1 VKRAG
6 LGLLLL
12 ACALAG
18 ALLAVVVAGPTPAA
32 GFGTTGT
39 TTTGTTSTGTT
50 STGTTSTSTTTT
62 ATTTAGTT
70 TTATTTTT
78 TTTSTTTTTTTTT
91 TVPPPRPRVI
101 ADGVRIG
108 SVAVGG
114 LAPSVAMS
122 VVRTAFQT
130 PLVLVFERHRLRP
143 TPVALG
149 ATARIKQAVDRAR
162 RARPGTAVP
171 LTISVRGARV
181 RVYVARLADRFDR
194 EPVDARLFL
203 RELRPFVTKD
213 VPGRRLDRITATEAI
228 VRALVRNQRAPVR
241 LRARPVEPEVTRAAF
256 GPVIVIRRGSN
267 RLELYDGM
275 RPRRVFG
282 VATGQSRYPTP
293 LGRFE
298 IVVKWRDPWW
308 YPPDSDWARGEKPIP
323 PGPGNP
329 LGTRWMGIS
338 SPGVGIHGTPDAGS
352 IGYSVSH
359 GCIRMQIPEAEWL
372 FEQVEI
378 GTTVYI
384 VAS

>member
-6 LGLLLL
+6 LGLLLI

-18 ALLAVVVAGPTPAA
+18 ALLAVVVAGPTTAA
-32 GFGTTGT
+32 GFDTTGTTATGTTDTGTTSTSTATTGT
-39 TTTGTTSTGTT
+39 TTTGTTST
-50 STGTTSTSTTTT
+50 
-62 ATTTAGTT
+62 
-70 TTATTTTT
+70 TATTTTT
-78 TTTSTTTTTTTTT
+78 TTA

-108 SVAVGG
+108 GVAVGG
-114 LAPSVAMS
+114 LAPSVAIS
-122 VVRTAFQT
+122 VVRTAFQI
-130 PLVLVFERHRLRP
+130 PLVLVFERHRLRA

-149 ATARIKQAVDRAR
+149 ATARIKRAVDRAR
-162 RARPGTAVP
+162 RARPGTVVP
-171 LTISVRGARV
+171 LTITVHGAHVRA
-181 RVYVARLADRFDR
+181 YVAQLADRFDR

-213 VPGRRLDRITATEAI
+213 VPGRTLDRVAASEAI
-228 VRALVRNQRAPVR
+228 VRALVRNQRATIR

-298 IVVKWRDPWW
+298 IVVKWRNPWW
-308 YPPDSDWARGEKPIP
+308 YPPDSDWARGEEPIP
-323 PGPGNP
+323 PGLGNP

-372 FEQVEI
+372 FERVEV
-378 GTTVYI
+378 GTPVFI
-384 VAS
+384 VAA